1 MIVSMK
7 KHYQGGATSWTVTGT
22 HHIQIRAVRA
32 LTEAEGN
39 EI

>member
-1 MIVSMK
+1 MKVLMK
-7 KHYQGGATSWTVTGT
+7 KHYQGGAWAVTGT

-32 LTEAEGN
+32 LTEAGRH

>member
-7 KHYQGGATSWTVTGT
+7 KHYQGGAKSWAVTGT
-22 HHIQIRAVRA
+22 HHIQIIAVWA
-32 LTEAEGN
+32 LTEAGRN